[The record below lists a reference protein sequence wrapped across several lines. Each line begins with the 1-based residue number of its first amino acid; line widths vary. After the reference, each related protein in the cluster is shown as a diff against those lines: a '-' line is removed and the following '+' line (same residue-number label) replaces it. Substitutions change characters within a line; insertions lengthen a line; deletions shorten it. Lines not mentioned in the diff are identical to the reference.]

1 MLSYPVILAVSV
13 VGLIVF
19 AFISYLASGSIFSV
33 IVILM
38 LAVLVYYLL
47 DKFGILTINFNNG
60 LNIDFHENVPA
71 PATKHAAVLKG
82 KTQPHRPIE
91 TKEVFFIEGNQFTYN
106 DAPAVCSAYGA
117 ELATYDQIADAF
129 AKGAEWCGYGWSQ
142 GGMALFPTQE
152 STWNAMQQEID
163 QTKRTVCGRPGVNG
177 GYFDPTLKFGV
188 NCYGGKP
195 ANTGVKFPTPLP
207 NTDQSAFNKL
217 VDKWKKMLSSLK
229 LSPFNRDV
237 WSSSEE
243 AKYVAKEDAAH
254 AKSLVGTIEKDIGY
268 EIDRVL

>member
-1 MLSYPVILAVSV
+1 MLSYPVILAVGV

-19 AFISYLASGSIFSV
+19 AFISYLASGSILSV
-33 IVILM
+33 LVILM

-47 DKFGILTINFNNG
+47 DKFGILTISFNNG
-60 LNIDFHENVPA
+60 LNIDFHENA
-71 PATKHAAVLKG
+71 PAAKHTPVLKG
-82 KTQPHRPIE
+82 KTNIHKPIE

-106 DAPAVCSAYGA
+106 DASAVCAAYNA

-152 STWNAMQQEID
+152 ATWNAMQQEID
-163 QTKRTVCGRPGVNG
+163 QTKRTACGRPGING

-207 NTDQSAFNKL
+207 NTDPSTFDKL
-217 VDKWKKMLSSLK
+217 VEKWKKMLKSLK

-237 WSSSEE
+237 WSESQE
-243 AKYVAKEDAAH
+243 AKFVAKEDAKQANNFV
-254 AKSLVGTIEKDIGY
+254 KTIEKDIGA